1 MALKASN
8 TLRKMESKGPR
19 RKRQNGGLVTMPFI
33 FGKADFYSPL
43 CTGYSKII
51 VWFYIICSGSANE
64 ACEKLAVVGFSAN
77 MISYLTT
84 QLHMPLTKA
93 ANTLTNFGGT
103 SSLTPLLGAFM
114 ADAYAGR
121 FWTITVASII
131 YQIVNATLLISCVYI
146 MNCLCFGY
154 HVKESHENLINL
166 NST

>member
-1 MALKASN
+1 MPLKASN
-8 TLRKMESKGPR
+8 TLRKMERMESKGCR

-33 FGKADFYSPL
+33 F
-43 CTGYSKII
+43 
-51 VWFYIICSGSANE
+51 ANE
-64 ACEKLAVVGFSAN
+64 ACEKLAVVGFSTN

-131 YQIVNATLLISCVYI
+131 YQIVNATPLNFMRIYHELLLFWLSCER
-146 MNCLCFGY
+146 
-154 HVKESHENLINL
+154 KS
-166 NST
+166 